1 MIDWWN
7 VLTHALWIVGL
18 AVALAALSYTDW
30 TSSRAGEGFVS
41 TLKHVVQDPVF
52 LLGLVLACL
61 GAGLSV
67 AVWWRR
73 VLWFALGAALVISL
87 VRVHLSRQEDAPS

>member
-18 AVALAALSYTDW
+18 AIALAALSYTEW
-30 TSSRAGEGFVS
+30 TSSRAGEGIAV
-41 TLKHVVQDPVF
+41 TLKRIVREPVF
-52 LLGLVLACL
+52 LLGLALACL

-67 AVWWRR
+67 AVWWQR
-73 VLWFALGAALVISL
+73 VLWFLLGAGLVISIA
-87 VRVHLSRQEDAPS
+87 RIHLSRQEDPTP